1 MAFDSS
7 LYGMNNKGSEKNP
20 FIIGRV
26 TRIILEGIDIN
37 DNINKDFAD
46 LGEWGAIGCIQFSVL
61 YSNKQSN
68 NESYANLIAKPLFS
82 NIKQYPLIGEIV
94 QIIPGPSDGLNE
106 RKSKQDYYYYP
117 PFNTWNS
124 THHNAFPDLREY
136 SQFILDNKVNY
147 NQVAEGNT
155 QGVGSNVNTEYPLGK
170 TFKEKEVRDLL
181 PFEGDFILE
190 GRWGQSIRF
199 GSTVKQKSSL
209 NFWSNT
215 DSKEN
220 GDPVTIISNYRSK
233 KSSDPKEPYI
243 PTVEDINNDGSM
255 ICLSH
260 NQQIEIKELQL
271 YPLASFGVKIKT
283 TQDNIITLQPIFK
296 SNYKTSPKDQDNKDL
311 NI

>member
-1 MAFDSS
+1 MSFDSS
-7 LYGMNNKGSEKNP
+7 LYGLNNQGSGNNP

-37 DNINKDFAD
+37 DTINKDFAD
-46 LGEWGAIGCIQFSVL
+46 LGEWGALGCIQFSVL

-94 QIIPGPSDGLNE
+94 QIIPGPSDGIND

-124 THHNAFPDLREY
+124 VHHNAFPDLREY
-136 SQFILDNKVNY
+136 SEYIIDNKVNY
-147 NQVAEGNT
+147 NQVADGNT
-155 QGVGSNVNTEYPLGK
+155 QGLDSDTSIEYPLGK

-199 GSTVKQKSSL
+199 GSTIKQKSDL
-209 NFWSNT
+209 NFWSKT

-220 GDPVTIISNYRSK
+220 GDPVTIISNYRNK
-233 KSSDPKEPYI
+233 KASDPKEPYI
-243 PTVEDINNDGSM
+243 PTIEDINNDGSM

-260 NQQIEIKELQL
+260 NQQIEIKDLQL
-271 YPLASFGVKIKT
+271 YPLASFGAKIKT
-283 TQDNIITLQPIFK
+283 TQDNVITLQPIYK
-296 SNYKTSPKDQDNKDL
+296 SNYKTSPKQQDNKDL